1 MGAPTNQNECGVKT
15 IFPLT
20 VGCSTTNPSNATSQD
35 GTASL
40 VINGGTPPYTIQW
53 ANGLGSSQTITNLSG
68 GEYTATV
75 TDSKQDKIITT
86 KCLLVQPTTTTTTS
100 TTTSTTL
107 PPCNDICLVLTSQN
121 ARANWDYFYNRH

>member
-1 MGAPTNQNECGVKT
+1 MGAPTSQNECGVKT

-20 VGCSTTNPSNATSQD
+20 VGCSTTNPSTATSQD

-40 VINGGTPPYTIQW
+40 VINGGSPPYTIQW
-53 ANGLGSSQTITNLSG
+53 AGGLGSSQTITNLSG

-75 TDSKQDKIITT
+75 TDSKQDKTITT
-86 KCLLVQPTTTTTTS
+86 KCLLVQPTTTTST

-107 PPCNDICLVLTSQN
+107 PPCNDFCLVLTSPVATSQ
-121 ARANWDYFYNRH
+121 WDYYYNRH